1 MMNKNNGMSLIVKTV
16 TRLLVGFILLYGIYI
31 VLHGHISPGGG
42 FAGGFIIAL
51 SYILFMLA
59 FGKEEILKRIPQPMI
74 SFLESLGALLFLV
87 IAVFGFFGG
96 YFFANWLPKGAPF
109 KLLSA
114 GTIPISNI
122 ALALLEVSLGLFG
135 IFLVLVLLKFTP
147 LKEGKIKDNK

>member
-1 MMNKNNGMSLIVKTV
+1 MNQNNGMSVIVKTV
-16 TRLLVGFILLYGIYI
+16 TRLLAGFILLYGIHI

-59 FGKEEILKRIPQPMI
+59 FGKEEILKRVPQPMI
-74 SFLESLGALLFLV
+74 SLLESLGALMFLA

-96 YFFANWLPKGAPF
+96 YFFANWLPKGIPF
-109 KLLSA
+109 KLFSA
-114 GTIPISNI
+114 GTIPISNV

-135 IFLVLVLLKFTP
+135 IFLVLVLLKFAP
-147 LKEGKIKDNK
+147 LNEEKTKKK